1 MALET
6 GTYIN
11 SLNAS
16 NPAATDALAQA
27 DDHLR
32 LLKSTIKAT
41 LPNVSGAVTAT
52 HTVMNAKFAEPVSAI
67 TSNGNVPAL
76 ASGITGVEVKALIG
90 AADAAITTD
99 GSTPSLASGITAA
112 EVLALIGAAA
122 AATTA
127 TLLNVYPVGSVY
139 TSVVA
144 TSPATH
150 FGGTWAAFG
159 TGRVLVGY
167 DNSQTE
173 FDTVEETGGSNTHT
187 LTIAEMPAHT
197 HNISIENTRGEG
209 SDGAENGA
217 SSFASTD
224 TSSTGGGTAHPILQP
239 YVVVHMWKRTA

>member
-76 ASGITGVEVKALIG
+76 ASGITGAEVKALIG

-99 GSTPSLASGITAA
+99 GSTPSLASGISGA
-112 EVLALIGAAA
+112 EVIALIGAV
-122 AATTA
+122 

-197 HNISIENTRGEG
+197 HSISIENTRGEG
-209 SDGAENGA
+209 SAGAENGA

-224 TSSTGGGTAHPILQP
+224 TSSTGGGDAHSILQP

>member
-67 TSNGNVPAL
+67 TSDGNVPAL
-76 ASGITGVEVKALIG
+76 ASGITGAEIRTLIG
-90 AADAAITTD
+90 A
-99 GSTPSLASGITAA
+99 
-112 EVLALIGAAA
+112 EVSGAATASEASA
-122 AATTA
+122 AAGVASATAA
-127 TLLNVYPVGSVY
+127 TLLLVYPVGSVY

-150 FGGTWAAFG
+150 FGGTWVVFG
-159 TGRVLVGY
+159 TGRVMVGY

-173 FDTVEETGGSNTHT
+173 FDTVEKTGGSNTHT

-197 HNISIENTRGEG
+197 HSISIENTRGDG
-209 SDGAENGA
+209 SDGAEDGT
-217 SSFASTD
+217 SSFDSTD
-224 TSSTGGGTAHPILQP
+224 TNSTGGGTAHPILQP